1 MKKIIFVIVTIL
13 ISNSS
18 AAQSIFASYPDQYPI
33 ISLEGGKVISEAG
46 KNTAKMGEVIAEQ
59 HIAAQ
64 MLTVLDRWNQ
74 EYNDYLKDPS
84 GLASNIKLTN
94 TLYLQGAELM
104 RNIFQLKKAIKANPE
119 GIAATVPM
127 NNLYM
132 ETAALIIKCYR
143 TLKVIT
149 NTITE
154 EDSTAI
160 QVTPVQPIPYETG
173 CIRVT
178 VTIQNKTDKNITFDG
193 KVCFILHGYMPSEDY
208 TGHKSFHG
216 ICSGGDYTI
225 PAGGSRT
232 YTVIFKKE
240 DTPTDGLG
248 LPFAGE
254 GHTGSRMA
262 NNAYYIGNK
271 GFFCENISES
281 VTFRE
286 GGSYTMVIPQ
296 NTAMW
301 YKGSDYEAH
310 MLTGAERLQLLWDLA
325 NDIRELNKKIKKTAI
340 SIAYYQL
347 SDVWDKATEGMI
359 DYDHKRIARR
369 CLDKWSRA
377 IGVSN
382 TLSE

>member
-13 ISNSS
+13 ISNGS
-18 AAQSIFASYPDQYPI
+18 AAQSIFASYPDQHPI
-33 ISLEGGKVISEAG
+33 IAIDGGKVISETG
-46 KNTAKMGEVIAEQ
+46 KNTARMGGIIVEQ
-59 HIAAQ
+59 HVAAQ

-225 PAGGSRT
+225 PAGDSKT

-254 GHTGSRMA
+254 GHTGSRTA

-310 MLTGAERLQLLWDLA
+310 MLTGAERLQLLWELA
-325 NDIRELNKKIKKTAI
+325 NDIRELNKKIKKTKNLLMKGF
-340 SIAYYQL
+340 YPL
-347 SDVWDKATEGMI
+347 
-359 DYDHKRIARR
+359 
-369 CLDKWSRA
+369 
-377 IGVSN
+377 
-382 TLSE
+382 